1 MLSEVPQ
8 PKRSHKHPLDVVWA
22 VLALVIILL
31 FAFNV
36 DMGSRRIVSDSP
48 RQPVAEE
55 TSVHAATSAPV
66 PRPLPR
72 TAAEC
77 EAALQKAGV
86 AHRWLSGRDVEGI
99 AWPIVLEGA
108 VAGVRI
114 QGGGKPEADTNYLD
128 CRLATA
134 LLAWA
139 PALLAHGVVAIEHFS
154 MYRPQARVDG
164 SDRPSGHATG
174 RAIDLGGV
182 ELRDGRKLS
191 VLEHWRNRAVNADP
205 CGHYADDD
213 AGKLLRELVC
223 DAGARGFFQVI
234 VTPHHNAAHADH
246 VHLEID
252 PEASSLWM
260 R

>member
-1 MLSEVPQ
+1 VA
-8 PKRSHKHPLDVVWA
+8 WA
-22 VLALVIILL
+22 VFALLIILL
-31 FAFNV
+31 LAFNLEL
-36 DMGSRRIVSDSP
+36 GPRRAGTDGA
-48 RQPVAEE
+48 RQPVAQE
-55 TSVHAATSAPV
+55 TSVHAATSVSP

-86 AHRWLSGRDVEGI
+86 AHRWLAGPEADGI
-99 AWPIVLEGA
+99 AWPIVLQGT
-108 VAGVRI
+108 VGGVRI
-114 QGGGKPEADTNYLD
+114 AGGGKPDAESDYLD
-128 CRLATA
+128 CRLATT

-139 PALLAHGVVAIEHFS
+139 PTLQARGVAAIDHVS
-154 MYRPQARVDG
+154 MYRAQAHVEG
-164 SDRPSGHATG
+164 TGKESGHAAG
-174 RAIDLGGV
+174 RAIDLGAI

-191 VLEHWRNRAVNADP
+191 VLQDWRNRTPNADP
-205 CGHYADDD
+205 CAAYADDA

-252 PEASSLWM
+252 PAATSLWM
-260 R
+260 H

>member
-1 MLSEVPQ
+1 VA
-8 PKRSHKHPLDVVWA
+8 WA
-22 VLALVIILL
+22 VFALLVILL
-31 FAFNV
+31 LAFNLEL
-36 DMGSRRIVSDSP
+36 GSRRAGPDKP
-48 RQPVAEE
+48 PAEE
-55 TSVHAATSAPV
+55 SSVHAASVAP

-86 AHRWLSGRDVEGI
+86 PHRWLAASDAEGI

-114 QGGGKPEADTNYLD
+114 AGGGKPDADTNDLD
-128 CRLATA
+128 CRLATT

-139 PALLAHGVVAIEHFS
+139 PALQAHGVVAIDHLS
-154 MYRPQARVDG
+154 MYRSQARVD
-164 SDRPSGHATG
+164 STHKESGHAAG
-174 RAIDLGGV
+174 RAIDLGAI

-191 VLEHWRNRAVNADP
+191 VLRDWRNRAPNADP
-205 CGHYADDD
+205 CGDYADDG

-223 DAGARGFFQVI
+223 DAGARGLFQVI

-252 PEASSLWM
+252 PQATSLWM